1 MRMIFIGRSMAGKT
15 TLCQYLNEEDLRYH
29 KTQTVQIVNG
39 NVIDT
44 PGEYLEQACLRGAL
58 SVSAADANL
67 IVLVQAANEKGT
79 MFSPVFSS
87 RFAKPC
93 IGIVTKS
100 DLGSEHQ
107 IENAKKYLKIA
118 GAGEIF
124 VTSSY
129 EGKGFEELIAF
140 FDAKEQEFEEKRKA
154 GKKK

>member
-15 TLCQYLNEEDLRYH
+15 TLCQYLNEEDLNYH
-29 KTQTVQIVNG
+29 KTQTVQVVNG
-39 NVIDT
+39 EVIDT
-44 PGEYLEQACLRGAL
+44 PGEYLEQAYLRGAL

-79 MFSPVFSS
+79 MFSPGFSS

-100 DLGSEHQ
+100 DLGTEKQ
-107 IENAKKYLKIA
+107 ISNATKYLQIA
-118 GAGEIF
+118 GARKVF

-129 EGKGFEELIAF
+129 EGKGFKELITY
-140 FDAKEQEFEEKRKA
+140 FDEKKDEFALTKRVTVK
-154 GKKK
+154 